1 MRLRRTVLAVLA
13 VTLLGACGGGG
24 GGTSAGAG
32 EGVPREK
39 LTFGIGPYLPTP
51 DDTKAGFEPF
61 FAHVAEELGV
71 DYELQ
76 VASDFAGI
84 AVALANGKVDVA
96 WLGPYG
102 FVLANHDSDA
112 RAIAT
117 VEYDGKPTYH
127 AIVVAAP
134 DSPVANWPDDAQGRS
149 MSFAEVASTSGWL
162 VPTHFLTQRGI
173 DPKTYFQYSEGAAH
187 PANEVAVATGRVELA
202 TDYDRNRNAMI
213 ESGDLD
219 EGATK
224 VVWESEPL
232 PNDAIAVR
240 PGFDP
245 ELARRIQ
252 EILDAMSADQAEELL
267 PEHYTGFTPATDDS
281 YRSIRDAAVSLGQ
294 LDG

>member
-1 MRLRRTVLAVLA
+1 
-13 VTLLGACGGGG
+13 
-24 GGTSAGAG
+24 
-32 EGVPREK
+32 
-39 LTFGIGPYLPTP
+39 
-51 DDTKAGFEPF
+51 
-61 FAHVAEELGV
+61 
-71 DYELQ
+71 
-76 VASDFAGI
+76 
-84 AVALANGKVDVA
+84 
-96 WLGPYG
+96 
-102 FVLANHDSDA
+102 
-112 RAIAT
+112 
-117 VEYDGKPTYH
+117 
-127 AIVVAAP
+127 
-134 DSPVANWPDDAQGRS
+134 

-162 VPTHFLTQRGI
+162 IPTHFLAQRGI

-213 ESGDLD
+213 ESGALD

-224 VVWESEPL
+224 VVWQSKPL

-252 EILDAMSADQAEELL
+252 EILDAMPADQAQSLL